1 MEQLPVFDLA
11 DFLAGPAGTSP
22 PPGSSVEAQC
32 GALAACLAE
41 AGALVVRDPRASA
54 ADNRRFLDIM
64 EAYFGQEDAAKRRQ
78 ARPSLHYQVGA
89 TPDGVETPRSAVDPE
104 LRAAMA
110 AAAPPHCPALPSGAD
125 PKWRYMWRVGPRPA
139 ITRFQVPP
147 TSYSHNATPFPCHLL
162 PRLPLS
168 SLPANRRAAVLQE
181 LNAEPVVPDGFPDWE
196 VVMDTW
202 GAKMIAAVEAV
213 AEMAA
218 LGFGLQRTAFTSL
231 MKQGPHL
238 LAPTGSD
245 LARPGAPVGL
255 APLGTVFAGYHYDLN
270 FLTIHGASRFPG
282 LHIWLRNGR
291 RLAVAVPAGCLLVQA
306 GKQTRVL
313 TCNKRLALVISRGYG
328 CPLLAPPQLEWLT
341 GGEVLAGWHEVVM
354 TDAGRAAAVAA
365 AAAGRSLWRVSSTVF
380 GHIASD
386 TLLRPLGHFAAAP
399 GAAHYPPVLAGDFVE
414 AELAAINLKGEPAA
428 AAAPP
433 SATVPTCTMAT
444 VTAAADKA
452 PVVKDDSGRCPNNG
466 GGYRAAA
473 AAASILTEA
482 NRAF

>member
-64 EAYFGQEDAAKRRQ
+64 EAYFGQADAAKRRQ
-78 ARPSLHYQVGA
+78 ARPSLHYQVGV

-104 LRAAMA
+104 LRVAMA

-139 ITRFQVPP
+139 ITRF
-147 TSYSHNATPFPCHLL
+147 
-162 PRLPLS
+162 
-168 SLPANRRAAVLQE
+168 QE

-238 LAPTGSD
+238 LGPTGSN
-245 LARPGAPVGL
+245 LARPVAPGGL
-255 APLGTVFAGYHYDLN
+255 ASLGTVFAGYHYDLN
-270 FLTIHGASRFPG
+270 FLTVHGASRFPG

-306 GKQTRVL
+306 GKQVHPAFALPSLHNSVSDGQGFRHAR
-313 TCNKRLALVISRGYG
+313 NKRLALMMFRGHG
-328 CPLLAPPQLEWLT
+328 WPILAPPQLEWLT

-354 TDAGRAAAVAA
+354 TDACRAAAADA

-386 TLLRPLGHFAAAP
+386 NLLRPLGHFAAAP
-399 GAAHYPPVLAGDFVE
+399 GAAQYPPVLAGDFVE

-433 SATVPTCTMAT
+433 STTVPTCTMTT

-452 PVVKDDSGRCPNNG
+452 PAIKDDGGFCANNG
-466 GGYRAAA
+466 GGNRVAA